1 MIQYWIIY
9 KKSNFNKTSWSKRT
23 MKKLSLIPV
32 IVVAMIFNGCNGI
45 SPGSQN
51 DKRIEQKV
59 DSVLSMMTLD
69 EKIGQLT
76 LYTSDMD
83 QTGAFLRTEYIEDIK
98 AGNVGAIFNA
108 YGSEYTRSLQ
118 EMAVNETRLG
128 IPLLFGYDVVHG
140 HRTIFP
146 VPLAEASSWDLE
158 MMQKTA
164 ETAAREAASEGLH
177 WTFAP
182 MLDISRDPRWGRI
195 VEGNGED
202 TYLGSRIAKV
212 KVKGF
217 QGDDLKDLNTIAAT
231 AKHFVGYGAPK
242 AGRDYHSVDMSD
254 RELREVYLP
263 PFKAAVDAGVAT
275 IMTAFNDLN
284 GVPATANEYLFKDIL
299 REEWGFNGFVVTD
312 YTAIMELLYH
322 GVAKDEHHASELAM
336 NAGVD
341 MSMQDGFYQQTL
353 TDLVEQGRVS
363 ESQVDEAVANVLRIK
378 FKLGLFDDPFRYSSV
393 EREKAE
399 VMKPENIETALEMAR
414 RSMVLLKNEKNV
426 LPIDKSVK
434 TIAVIGP
441 MADNRRDLIGSWSAA
456 GDWSKSVTLLE
467 GLKKKMPDVNFIYA
481 KGADIEGN
489 DTSGF
494 REAANAAR
502 KADMVILALGEAYWM
517 SGEAA
522 SRSMIDLPGVQE
534 ELAKEIHKTG
544 KPIAA
549 VLMNGRPLAIDWLDA
564 NIPAILETW
573 YLGTT
578 AGDAIADVLSGDY
591 NPSGKLPIT
600 FPRNVGQIPI
610 HYDMRNT
617 GRPFDANNK
626 YTSKYLD
633 VSNEPLYEFG
643 HGLSYTTFDYGPVT
657 LSSRTMQATDTLKVK
672 VTVRNTGEYAG
683 EEVVQLYLHDKVA
696 SVARPVRE
704 LKGFQ
709 KIHLEPGES
718 KEVEFVVTNEDLKFY
733 RLDMTY
739 GSEPGEFMVFVG
751 GSSADTQSAEF
762 VLE

>member
-1 MIQYWIIY
+1 MDHLH
-9 KKSNFNKTSWSKRT
+9 KRNFNKTSWSVKK
-23 MKKLSLIPV
+23 MKKLSLIPI
-32 IVVAMIFNGCNGI
+32 IVVVMILNGCNGI
-45 SPGSQN
+45 NPGSHN
-51 DKRIEQKV
+51 DERIEQKV

-83 QTGAFLRTEYIEDIK
+83 QTGAFLRPEYIEDIK

-128 IPLLFGYDVVHG
+128 IPLIFGYDVVHG

-146 VPLAEASSWDLE
+146 VPIAEASSWDLD

-182 MLDISRDPRWGRI
+182 MVDISRDPRWGRV

-202 TYLGSRIAKV
+202 SYLGARIAEV

-217 QGDDLKDLNTIAAT
+217 QGDDLKDLNTLAAT

-263 PFKAAVDAGVAT
+263 PFKAAVDADVAT

-284 GVPATANEYLFKDIL
+284 GIPATANEYLFKDIL

-322 GVAKDEHHASELAM
+322 GVAKDEHHASELAL

-353 TDLVEQGRVS
+353 AELVEEGRVN
-363 ESQVDEAVANVLRIK
+363 ESQIDEAVANVLRIK

-399 VMKPENIETALEMAR
+399 VMKPENIETAREMAR
-414 RSMVLLKNEKNV
+414 RSMVLLKNDNNV
-426 LPIDKSVK
+426 LPIDESVK

-467 GLKKKMPDVNFIYA
+467 GLKNKMPDVNFIYA
-481 KGADIEGN
+481 KGAEIEGE

-494 REAANAAR
+494 SEAANAAR
-502 KADMVILALGEAYWM
+502 RADMVILALGEAYWM

-534 ELAKEIHKTG
+534 ELAQEIHKTG

-549 VLMNGRPLAIDWLDA
+549 VLMNGRPLTINWLDE

-578 AGDAIADVLSGDY
+578 TGDAIADVLSGDY
-591 NPSGKLPIT
+591 NPSGKLPMT

-633 VSNEPLYEFG
+633 VPNEPLYEFG

-657 LSSRTMQATDTLKVK
+657 LSSRTMQAADSLKVK
-672 VTVRNTGEYAG
+672 VTVRNTGEYEG

-704 LKGFQ
+704 LKGFK

-718 KEVEFVVTNEDLKFY
+718 KEVEFIVTDEDLKFY
-733 RLDMTY
+733 RANMIY